1 MGFEENLGSD
11 IQQQP
16 DFMGSNSED
25 EANNISTTVNT

>member
-1 MGFEENLGSD
+1 MGFEENQGSEVH
-11 IQQQP
+11 QQP